1 VNLVNQG
8 HQDQWVNQVRWD
20 HKVLR
25 VSKVVQA
32 IQVGKDL
39 MDNLVGVLVL
49 QGVQV
54 QLVLLDHLKDHL
66 AEQGLQE

>member
-1 VNLVNQG
+1 MNLVNQD

>member
-1 VNLVNQG
+1 MNLVNQG

-20 HKVLR
+20 HKVLQ
-25 VSKVVQA
+25 VPQVVQA